1 MNATSTVG
9 KMGSVWV
16 RVRKRYKFHR
26 DAIGYFGGAQSPFCK
41 HYSECKCSRNED
53 MVPVRLLTY
62 HPYQVVLKT
71 DMKVKVVS

>member
-1 MNATSTVG
+1 
-9 KMGSVWV
+9 MGSVWV

-26 DAIGYFGGAQSPFCK
+26 DAIGYFGGAWSPFCK

-53 MVPVRLLTY
+53 MVPVLLRTY